1 MFGESWLHPTFD
13 LSCLPGHTDSSHR
26 NIDTADPLA
35 SAVLLAGTPECM
47 VQRCRA
53 PPLPKMVRPL
63 LPQMVRP
70 LLPPAGPM
78 GSSIAATL
86 S

>member
-1 MFGESWLHPTFD
+1 MFWESWLHPTFD

-63 LPQMVRP
+63 LP
-70 LLPPAGPM
+70 PAGPM
-78 GSSIAATL
+78 GSSIAAMRMPTGN
-86 S
+86 